1 MEPLKWLVATRNEGK
16 VRELRRILNAFPL
29 EFVSL
34 QELGITEESPETG
47 NSFREN
53 AMQKAQFYHS
63 LSGLTVVADDSGLEV
78 DALNGLPGIHSARF
92 GGFPT
97 HAEKVAYLLGL
108 MNDIPDD
115 YRNARFKCAA
125 VFYDGKEFLYSEG
138 TIEGFIGRMPTG
150 TQGFGYDP
158 IFHPEWDGPSMAEIP
173 IEQKNQISHRGK
185 AFFTLVRSVLHR
197 QGVID

>member
-1 MEPLKWLVATRNEGK
+1 MDPMKWLVATRNEGK
-16 VRELRRILNAFPL
+16 VRELRRILGEFPIEL
-29 EFVSL
+29 VSL
-34 QELGITEESPETG
+34 QELGITDESPETG

-53 AMQKAQFYHS
+53 AMQKAQFYYG
-63 LSGLTVVADDSGLEV
+63 LSGMPVVADDSGLEV

-108 MNDIPDD
+108 MNDVPDD

-125 VFYDGKEFLYSEG
+125 VYYDGKDFLYSEG

-150 TQGFGYDP
+150 TEGFGYDP
-158 IFHPEWDGPSMAEIP
+158 IFHPELSGPSMAEIP
-173 IEQKNQISHRGK
+173 MEQKNEISHRGK
-185 AFFTLVRSVLHR
+185 AFYTLVRSMMRR
-197 QGVID
+197 QGAA